1 MQQKHAA
8 CEIKKKER
16 FMQSQTSW
24 RSYSLLLGL
33 GLIWGGQFL
42 FNAQAVKDFP
52 PTTVT
57 AIRVLL
63 GALTLSVASCFVPE
77 GSGRRSKRSWSVAI
91 VLALIALFEAVL
103 PLFLI
108 TWGQQHVASSITAV
122 VVGGVPIITLLLSV
136 FMGGRHN
143 FTMYSGLSVL
153 VGFLGIV
160 VLVAPGGSSMSHQS
174 MAYPLAIFL
183 GATCFAIGLNLWER
197 VPHDQLIRSTRDMLW
212 MASAPLTAAAL
223 VLDKPW
229 SLHLSL
235 EGMLSLI
242 LLGTLCSGAAYLM
255 YVSLVHR
262 KGPVFASL
270 SNFIVPMVGVVLGVV
285 VRDESFGMRQS
296 WALALI
302 VAALA
307 INELRGWVKIKA

>member
-1 MQQKHAA
+1 M
-8 CEIKKKER
+8 
-16 FMQSQTSW
+16 
-24 RSYSLLLGL
+24 LLGL

-52 PTTVT
+52 PITVT

-63 GALTLSVASCFVPE
+63 GALTLSLASCFVPE
-77 GSGRRSKRSWSVAI
+77 GSGRRGKRSWSVAI
-91 VLALIALFEAVL
+91 VLGLIALFEAVL
-103 PLFLI
+103 PLFFV

-122 VVGGVPIITLLLSV
+122 VVGGVPIITLLFSL

-143 FTMYSGLSVL
+143 FTVYSGLSVL

-160 VLVAPGGSSMSHQS
+160 VLVAPSGGGMNNQS
-174 MAYPLAIFL
+174 LVYELAIFM
-183 GATCFAIGLNLWER
+183 GAICFAIGLNLWER
-197 VPHDQLIRSTRDMLW
+197 VPHDEPIRSTRDMLW
-212 MASAPLTAAAL
+212 MASVPLTVAAL

-229 SLHLSL
+229 SLHWSL
-235 EGMLSLI
+235 EGVLSLI
-242 LLGTLCSGAAYLM
+242 LLGTLGSGAAYLM

-262 KGPVFASL
+262 NGPVFTSL
-270 SNFIVPMVGVVLGVV
+270 SNFIVPMVGVVLGVA
-285 VRDESFGMRQS
+285 VRGEAFGARQG

-307 INELRGWVKIKA
+307 INEMRGLIKVKA